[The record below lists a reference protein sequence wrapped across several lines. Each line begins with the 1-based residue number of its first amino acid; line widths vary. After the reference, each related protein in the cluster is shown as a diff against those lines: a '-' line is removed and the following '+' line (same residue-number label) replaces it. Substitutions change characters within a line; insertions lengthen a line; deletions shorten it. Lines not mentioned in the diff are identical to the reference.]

1 MEPTDFSKKNSPQ
14 KDSPKKSTPAFHLAH
29 FPRIHLAT
37 ACGLALALGL
47 AMSLFPS
54 EDVEAKRNGMP
65 LALNLAPSAEI
76 VAESEATLVM
86 PELQWT
92 TLTVKSGDNLSLLF
106 QRAGLS
112 DRDVYEL
119 MQGSEEAKSLKRLFP
134 GHELAFQIDESGAL
148 QQLRHIT
155 SRLSSQTYRRT
166 EAGFINE
173 SDERQPDV
181 RTAYREATIDGS
193 LFLTA
198 QSVGMQ
204 DSLTMELANIFGWD
218 IDFGLD
224 IRNGDNF
231 KVLFEEQF
239 LDGERLGNGAILA
252 AEFTNQGQTYRAVR
266 YTDADGA
273 SNYYTPE
280 GKSMRKEFLRAPLDF
295 RRISSNFNPKRL
307 HPVLKTVRPH
317 RGTDYA
323 AATGTPVWA
332 AGDGRVTA
340 SGYSSANGNYVFIQH
355 TSGIV
360 TKYLHLNK
368 RYVKKGARVRQR
380 ETIGTVGSTGLA
392 SGPHLHYE
400 FLVNGVH
407 RNPRTIV
414 QSMPQAKSVAATE
427 LEAFTAHAQPVL
439 AQLNQYHKATQ
450 VAFGPKSTS
459 VN

>member
-1 MEPTDFSKKNSPQ
+1 MEPIDFPQ
-14 KDSPKKSTPAFHLAH
+14 KNTPKKSSPRFHLAH
-29 FPRIHLAT
+29 FPRVHLAT
-37 ACGLALALGL
+37 ACALAITLGL
-47 AMSLFPS
+47 LMSLFPS

-65 LALNLAPSAEI
+65 LALNLAPSAELAPI
-76 VAESEATLVM
+76 EE
-86 PELQWT
+86 PELVAPEPQWT

-106 QRAGLS
+106 QRAGLN

-119 MQGSEEAKSLKRLFP
+119 MQGNKEAKGLKRLFP
-134 GHELAFQIDESGAL
+134 GHQLAFHIDENGAL
-148 QQLRHIT
+148 QQLRHVT
-155 SRLSSQTYRRT
+155 SKLNSQTYRRT
-166 EAGFINE
+166 EEGFVIE

-181 RTAYREATIDGS
+181 RSAYREAVIDGS

-198 QSVGMQ
+198 QSVGME
-204 DSLTMELANIFGWD
+204 DNLTMALANIFGWD

-224 IRNGDNF
+224 IRNGDRF
-231 KVLFEEQF
+231 KVLYEEHF

-266 YTDADGA
+266 YTDSAGV

-280 GKSMRKEFLRAPLDF
+280 GESMRKEFLRAPLDF

-323 AATGTPVWA
+323 ANTGTPVWA
-332 AGDGRVTA
+332 AGDGRVVA
-340 SGYSSANGNYVFIQH
+340 SGYTNANGNYIVIQH
-355 TSGIV
+355 TSGIQ
-360 TKYLHLNK
+360 TKYLHLHK

-414 QSMPQAKSVAATE
+414 QSMPQAKSVPASE
-427 LEAFTAHAQPVL
+427 LAAFTTQAQPVL

-450 VAFGPKSTS
+450 VAFGPKDSI